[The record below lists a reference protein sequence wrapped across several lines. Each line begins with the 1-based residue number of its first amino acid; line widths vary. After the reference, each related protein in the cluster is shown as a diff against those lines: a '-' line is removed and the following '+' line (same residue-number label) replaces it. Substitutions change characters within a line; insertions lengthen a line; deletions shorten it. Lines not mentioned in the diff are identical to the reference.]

1 MSVLCKRGPIFLMF
15 SSLQAS
21 DFSNVGDW
29 PILGKVP
36 VHDPIRKPMTNAK
49 DAPVA
54 PAPTNEPSTTTTPIT
69 EAATTTTVA
78 AAAVVVVAA
87 PTTTKAKTTEKEPSP
102 VPRSN
107 RSSSRSKSAASTSN
121 DQAQS
126 PVNGASAATTALTNG
141 TNGNATNGKRNSKQ
155 RWVPLDID
163 LPKSRSK
170 RDSTPRNK
178 RRDVEYEDDYSSERP
193 ARSAHRFRKSS
204 YRGGRTSAISRGG
217 RRSVNAK
224 SSVARSRNDA
234 DYLDYPSEYTL
245 VNKAGTDVP
254 PFMMPYLGTYY
265 YSGVSGFGNMD
276 SLNIKDAIKK
286 QM

>member
-1 MSVLCKRGPIFLMF
+1 MFTTKSIIFF
-15 SSLQAS
+15 FQAS

-36 VHDPIRKPMTNAK
+36 VHDIRKPMTNVK
-49 DAPVA
+49 E
-54 PAPTNEPSTTTTPIT
+54 TTST
-69 EAATTTTVA
+69 A
-78 AAAVVVVAA
+78 AAQSNP
-87 PTTTKAKTTEKEPSP
+87 PTKPVEKEASP
-102 VPRSN
+102 VPQSN
-107 RSSSRSKSAASTSN
+107 RSSSRSKSTSN

-126 PVNGASAATTALTNG
+126 VSPVNGATSTTLTNG
-141 TNGNATNGKRNSKQ
+141 NGNTTTNGKRNSKQ
-155 RWVPLDID
+155 RWVPLEID
-163 LPKSRSK
+163 LSKSRSK

-193 ARSAHRFRKSS
+193 ARASRRYRTSS
-204 YRGGRTSAISRGG
+204 YRGGRSSAIGRGG
-217 RRSVNAK
+217 RRNANSK
-224 SSVARSRNDA
+224 NSTTRPRNDA

-245 VNKAGTDVP
+245 VNKIGGADVP

-265 YSGVSGFGNMD
+265 YNGVPGFVNMD

>member
-1 MSVLCKRGPIFLMF
+1 MVQIQIFFLF
-15 SSLQAS
+15 SLFQAS

-36 VHDPIRKPMTNAK
+36 VHDTIRKPMTNVKEPPTNATAQINSLPPATAAVAVVPTTTK
-49 DAPVA
+49 PVEKESSPAPAPAPA
-54 PAPTNEPSTTTTPIT
+54 PAPTP
-69 EAATTTTVA
+69 
-78 AAAVVVVAA
+78 A
-87 PTTTKAKTTEKEPSP
+87 P
-102 VPRSN
+102 PRSN
-107 RSSSRSKSAASTSN
+107 RSSSRSKSATSTSN
-121 DQAQS
+121 EQAQS
-126 PVNGASAATTALTNG
+126 PVNGTANANAPTTLTNG
-141 TNGNATNGKRNSKQ
+141 NGNGNATVNGKRNSKQ

-178 RRDVEYEDDYSSERP
+178 RRDVEYEDDYSTERP
-193 ARSAHRFRKSS
+193 ARASRRYRTSS
-204 YRGGRTSAISRGG
+204 YRGGRSSAIGRGG
-217 RRSVNAK
+217 RRSVNSKNSAT
-224 SSVARSRNDA
+224 RSRNDA

-245 VNKAGTDVP
+245 VNKIGADVP

-265 YSGVSGFGNMD
+265 YNGVPGFANMD